1 MCKICSNCK
10 GVMNYDPYFNAEVCV
25 KCGKMERIA
34 NDQMKKGVVY
44 STQSLEI
51 FRQLVGVK
59 TAQAK

>member
-1 MCKICSNCK
+1 
-10 GVMNYDPYFNAEVCV
+10 MNYDPYFNAEVCV